1 MPPRPPRRRG
11 SCTTTRLRVT
21 GKPRQRA
28 QAASTSQRSYVSR
41 RFLAV
46 GATPCRRSGLGGCGW
61 PCGQERADHEV
72 AALVVEDGDRGVR
85 PRTRPAPP
93 VRTGRSARRA
103 QAPTRVRVTEGSA
116 VMVRSLYPSPHSQAP
131 HRPSPLPL
139 RGRQPFEARPAHPIT
154 TSLFEQG
161 TVAHSQTGLREK
173 NVENP
178 RTYRPVCRRARVSHV
193 HGARR

>member
-116 VMVRSLYPSPHSQAP
+116 VMVRTLYPSPHSQAP
-131 HRPSPLPL
+131 HRPSPLPFLLSSLCEVGSRSRWTSAPDHHVSL
-139 RGRQPFEARPAHPIT
+139 RAGHGCTLADGAP
-154 TSLFEQG
+154 
-161 TVAHSQTGLREK
+161 REK
-173 NVENP
+173 
-178 RTYRPVCRRARVSHV
+178 R
-193 HGARR
+193 